1 MYMSSAEETNAD
13 QVAFWNGQGGQTWV
27 KRQHHTDTTLTPVNE
42 ALLAFAGAR
51 PGERVIDVGCGCGAV
66 TLDLARAVGSEG
78 QVAGLD
84 ISGPMLAEGAARA
97 AAAGIANVDWREA
110 DAASAALGEFDLL
123 ASAFGVMFFG
133 DPVAAF
139 THMRAAASPDAR
151 MALVCWRPLGE
162 NPWIEVPMSAVAPHL
177 PPRSKGVPN
186 SPGMFGFANPDHVTG
201 VLTAAGWTAPKF
213 EPLDVALDIAA
224 GNGLD
229 AAVEQ
234 STRIG
239 AVNSWLRG
247 QPDEIVTASV
257 ASIRAAL
264 EPHVDGD
271 HVRLPGAMW
280 LISSTPA

>member
-1 MYMSSAEETNAD
+1 MSSAEETNAD

-51 PGERVIDVGCGCGAV
+51 PGERVLDVGCGCGAV

-97 AAAGIANVDWREA
+97 SAAGIANVDWREA
-110 DAASAALGEFDLL
+110 DAASAELGEFDLL
-123 ASAFGVMFFG
+123 TSAFGVMFFG

-162 NPWIEVPMSAVAPHL
+162 NPWIEVPMSAVTPHL

-224 GNGLD
+224 GKGLD

-264 EPHVDGD
+264 EPYVDGD